1 LSVHPIRLKGILIVS
16 TPTVET
22 IQVEDVFDVD
32 VREVVGSAQQDGPG
46 TAQAVT
52 FIFCTGL
59 FCTD

>member
-1 LSVHPIRLKGILIVS
+1 LSAQPFLWKGILIVS

-22 IQVEDVFDVD
+22 IHADDVFDVD

-46 TAQAVT
+46 NAQAVT